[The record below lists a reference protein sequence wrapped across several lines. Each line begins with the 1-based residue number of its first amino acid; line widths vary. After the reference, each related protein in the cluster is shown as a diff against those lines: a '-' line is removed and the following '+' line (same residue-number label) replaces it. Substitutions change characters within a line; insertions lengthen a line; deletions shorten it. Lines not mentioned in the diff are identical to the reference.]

1 MEKTEMMEKYE
12 QETGNQSAIARF
24 MVGGQAMEIKSFPRL
39 GSFDYSVDYV
49 AWLEAKAA
57 AYDSLVSKT
66 VMSDAELDAP
76 TAQRILR
83 EMAEKAEAYDRIMSG
98 GKKTLQEY
106 IEKYWDKRVID
117 FTVRLDGRDSFYI
130 HPASESG
137 DTFNFKAKG
146 NCLETTC
153 ECTLPD
159 GWEEK

>member
-1 MEKTEMMEKYE
+1 MEKTEMMKRFE
-12 QETGNQSAIARF
+12 QETKISAVRV
-24 MVGGQAMEIKSFPRL
+24 VGDHWCNEEAYTEEYIE
-39 GSFDYSVDYV
+39 
-49 AWLEAKAA
+49 WLEAKA
-57 AYDSLVSKT
+57 
-66 VMSDAELDAP
+66 SD
-76 TAQRILR
+76 
-83 EMAEKAEAYDRIMSG
+83 YDRIMSG

-153 ECTLPD
+153 ECTLPG

>member
-1 MEKTEMMEKYE
+1 MEKTELMLKYE
-12 QETGNQSAIARF
+12 QETGETLDMAILADDASGSWYGYID
-24 MVGGQAMEIKSFPRL
+24 MV
-39 GSFDYSVDYV
+39 
-49 AWLEAKAA
+49 
-57 AYDSLVSKT
+57 
-66 VMSDAELDAP
+66 DA
-76 TAQRILR
+76 
-83 EMAEKAEAYDRIMSG
+83 KAEAYDRIMSG

-159 GWEEK
+159 GREEK